1 MQETIC
7 AKVSERLLTKASRL
21 FTGTMQGRIIEI
33 LQNSR
38 RAGAT
43 EVRISNKDGFITV
56 CDNGSGI
63 DDFSKLL
70 HLGDS
75 DWDDAMERS
84 EDPAGV
90 GIFCLAPREVTICSG
105 NKKVCI
111 TEKAWTGEPV
121 EVVQN
126 GESIKGTILAFK
138 DEPWEFGTVEKH
150 AVFSGLTVTVDGQQ
164 CSKEKFCSEDAADYP
179 ALGCKIEVR
188 PKKTLNKWHTHF
200 RHGYYSN
207 DVLVNFHGQVISFTD
222 SPVSDTELTFL
233 VDMTGEPTG
242 IRLMLPARTQLIE
255 NTAFKELKAAIE
267 IEAYRFI
274 QKQGS
279 HKLPFKEYERAKQL
293 GIELPE
299 AEPVFEA
306 GLLYDDVVE
315 PIEVTKP
322 EDLPLSKCYRLGKN
336 CEDGCE
342 TDEANIHLLAAT
354 GKFKEPF
361 VPVRIPPAY
370 DGYRWAN
377 LPVANKVEVTVGKE
391 LGQQGIWSETL
402 VAVESLQ
409 IAVHTSNG
417 KVFKSNV
424 LMAVLEQ
431 PAEKRSW
438 CCMNVYVTLEARNQL
453 SSTDIWFHLGGW
465 NDDGDT
471 YDTQLYYLEQE
482 LDQFWANIIGPA
494 EYLRSKLR
502 SCLYGIV
509 KDWKQI
515 IFDDNEAITITY
527 KDGTV
532 KLYESPYKNSAATQ
546 NISS

>member
-1 MQETIC
+1 MHQSIC
-7 AKVSERLLTKASRL
+7 AKVSERLLSKASRL
-21 FTGTMQGRIIEI
+21 FTGTLDGRVIEI

-43 EVRISNKDGFITV
+43 HVNIINRDGFVTV
-56 CDNGSGI
+56 YDNGSGI

-90 GIFCLAPREVTICSG
+90 GVFCLAPREVTICSG
-105 NKKVCI
+105 NRKVCI

-121 EVVQN
+121 EVVQS

-138 DEPWEFGTVEKH
+138 DEPWKFDTVEKH

-164 CSKEKFCSEDAADYP
+164 CPKERFCSEDAFNYP
-179 ALGCKIEVR
+179 TLGCKIEVR
-188 PKKTLNKWHTHF
+188 PKKALNKWHTHF

-255 NTAFKELKAAIE
+255 NKVFEQLKAAIE
-267 IEAYRFI
+267 IEAFRFI
-274 QKQGS
+274 QRQGS
-279 HKLPFKEYERAKQL
+279 HKLPFKEYNRAKEL
-293 GIELPE
+293 GIDLPE
-299 AEPVFEA
+299 AEPVFEV

-315 PIEVTKP
+315 PIEVMKP
-322 EDLPLSKCYRLGKN
+322 DDLPLSKCYRMSKD
-336 CEDGCE
+336 CENGCE
-342 TDEANIHLLAAT
+342 TDEANAHLLAAM

-361 VPVRIPPAY
+361 VPVTISRSY
-370 DGYRWAN
+370 DGYNWAD
-377 LPVANKVEVTVGKE
+377 LPTISKVEVTVGKE
-391 LGQQGIWSETL
+391 LGSEGIWNEML
-402 VAVESLQ
+402 VAVDSLQ
-409 IAVHTSNG
+409 ITVHTSDN
-417 KVFKSNV
+417 KVFKSDV

-431 PAEKRSW
+431 PTKKRSW
-438 CCMNVYVTLEARNQL
+438 YCMNVYITLEARNQL
-453 SSTDIWFHLGGW
+453 SSTDIWYHLGGW

-471 YDTQLYYLEQE
+471 WDTQLYYLEQE
-482 LDQFWANIIGPA
+482 LDQFWATIIGPA
-494 EYLRSKLR
+494 EYLRSKIR
-502 SCLYGIV
+502 NCLYGVI
-509 KDWKQI
+509 KDWKKI
-515 IFDDNEAITITY
+515 IFEEDETLTILY
-527 KDGTV
+527 KDGTEKV
-532 KLYESPYKNSAATQ
+532 HKSP
-546 NISS
+546 